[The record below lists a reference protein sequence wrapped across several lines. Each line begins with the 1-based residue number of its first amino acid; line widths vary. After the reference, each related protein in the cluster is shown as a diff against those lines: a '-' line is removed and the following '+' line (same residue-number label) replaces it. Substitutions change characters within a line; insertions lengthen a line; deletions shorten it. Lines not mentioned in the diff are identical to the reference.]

1 MRKKIL
7 AMMMVGMLSAF
18 TLAGCGSD
26 DASSTKTETASKT
39 SEETSTEETSSE
51 ETSSEEAT
59 SEEDT
64 EEAEDS
70 SSSEEGSVWDNF
82 DEFYAGV
89 TDDENTYMLLAFG
102 QDGALGCV
110 MFIDVESKE
119 SGSWVGDVTI
129 DEETG
134 VLSISDESNGTA
146 LGFTVE
152 EYKDG
157 YLLDMGDVG
166 QAAVGAVEQSKFE
179 EAANAI
185 DEGSAPQF

>member
-39 SEETSTEETSSE
+39 SGEPSTE

-70 SSSEEGSVWDNF
+70 SSSEEESVWDNF

-102 QDGALGCV
+102 QDGELGCV